1 MGSIV
6 PRVRVAVLNYDGGD
20 MTVRCLRALRAVD
33 WPQDHLEVML
43 VDNASI
49 DGLVPR
55 VCKDLP
61 WVRVEE
67 LPRNRGFAGG
77 SNVGLRDLDD
87 VDYVALL
94 NNDTVP
100 DRDWLRP
107 LVDALEADPGLGA
120 ASSKMVFAPSFVALT
135 VDAPTFRA
143 RGDGRDLGVRIT
155 GLAVDGAEVWGST
168 QFADGCHVT
177 NTRGTGDLELCWTDA
192 HAEVRVPVTPGA
204 ELPGAVEVE
213 LSAEKSK
220 RATLRA
226 GGDPVD
232 VEIGPEPQWVSVPV
246 GGEAF
251 DVINNVGSRLVL
263 GGYGGDRGFLEPDRG
278 QYQSPEEVFAW
289 CGGAVLLS
297 ARYLREVG
305 IFDERYFMY
314 YEDTDLAWRGR
325 LAGWRYLY
333 VPASLV
339 RHEHAASSKEGSALF
354 THYVERNRFL
364 TLARNAPW
372 PMLTEALRVF
382 LRDTLVIF
390 KHQVLA
396 PVRRRGRPDPDL
408 VQRRLR
414 AVLAFGKLLPATLRT
429 RRAQRVSANER
440 QAIVDRWAV
449 PQ

>member
-1 MGSIV
+1 MVSSV
-6 PRVRVAVLNYDGGD
+6 PRVRVVVLNYDGGD
-20 MTVRCLRALRAVD
+20 MTVRCLRALRELD
-33 WPQDHLEVML
+33 WPQDRLEVLM

-55 VCKDLP
+55 VRKELP

-77 SNVGLRDLDD
+77 CNVGLRDLDG
-87 VDYVALL
+87 VDYIALL
-94 NNDTVP
+94 NNDTIP

-107 LVDALEADPGLGA
+107 LVEALDADPGLGA
-120 ASSKMVFAPSFVALT
+120 ACSKMVFAPSFVALT

-143 RGDGRDLGVRIT
+143 QSDARNLGVRIT
-155 GLAVDGAEVWGST
+155 GLTVDSAEVWGST
-168 QFADGCHVT
+168 QFADGCHAT
-177 NTRGTGDLELCWTDA
+177 NTRGTGDHELCWTDA
-192 HAEVRVPVTPGA
+192 HAEVRVPVIPSA
-204 ELPGAVEVE
+204 PLPATVEIE
-213 LSAEKSK
+213 LSAERTK
-220 RATLRA
+220 RVTLTA
-226 GGDPVD
+226 GGGPVTVEVGPDPAWVT
-232 VEIGPEPQWVSVPV
+232 VPIG
-246 GGEAF
+246 GAAF

-263 GGYGGDRGFLEPDRG
+263 GGYGGDRGFLESDRG
-278 QYQSPEEVFAW
+278 QYAQPEEVFAW
-289 CGGAVLLS
+289 CGGAVLLPT
-297 ARYLREVG
+297 RYLREVG

-333 VPASLV
+333 VPASIV

-372 PMLTEALRVF
+372 AMLTEALRVF

-396 PVRRRGRPDPDL
+396 PVRHRGHPDPDL
-408 VQRRLR
+408 VKRRLR
-414 AVLAFGKLLPATLRT
+414 AVLAFAKLLPATLRA
-429 RRAQRVSANER
+429 RRAQRVSASARHE
-440 QAIVDRWAV
+440 IIDRWAV